1 MKLSVVST
9 LYYSASYIREFCERI
24 IKVIPKEFSEYEI
37 ILVDDGSPD
46 NSLDV
51 AISMKKEIPDLKV
64 IELSRNFGHH
74 KAIMTGLEMADGDFV
89 FLIDSDLEE
98 EPELLS
104 EFWNSI
110 RENNEVDAVFGVQ
123 VARKGGWFEKF
134 TGKVYYKVFN
144 WFAEKNLKT
153 VENITTVRIMKSNY
167 VRTLV
172 KYKPIDFYFGPACD
186 LIGYKQNQLPVS
198 KKSTSPSTYKFLTK
212 YHLMINSLFSTSVKP
227 LYIMFY
233 SGLSI
238 TFIAF
243 IYAIAIVFRVVFKGT
258 PVDGWAS
265 TIVSIFLLSGII
277 ITFLGVTSIYISKIM
292 KEVKPSPFSIIK
304 NIH

>member
-1 MKLSVVST
+1 
-9 LYYSASYIREFCERI
+9 
-24 IKVIPKEFSEYEI
+24 
-37 ILVDDGSPD
+37 
-46 NSLDV
+46 
-51 AISMKKEIPDLKV
+51 
-64 IELSRNFGHH
+64 
-74 KAIMTGLEMADGDFV
+74 
-89 FLIDSDLEE
+89 
-98 EPELLS
+98 
-104 EFWNSI
+104 
-110 RENNEVDAVFGVQ
+110 
-123 VARKGGWFEKF
+123 
-134 TGKVYYKVFN
+134 
-144 WFAEKNLKT
+144 
-153 VENITTVRIMKSNY
+153 MKSNY